1 MQAGHGPAHAPI
13 NSRMKRVRFLEAA
26 AERPGPSEAPSS
38 SWPNTLAAFQ
48 IDEIKPITADACPPP
63 RNHP

>member
-1 MQAGHGPAHAPI
+1 
-13 NSRMKRVRFLEAA
+13 MKRVRFLEAA